1 MNNGLPSRPLLI
13 SPPILPVRRSA
24 RLKPSWRL
32 RLLYSSISLRGRHLD
47 SYARI
52 EEFSGAVAS
61 YRFLDALPAAPA
73 AVSPATRRA
82 AVNNRPAEATSRPRN
97 WLPQPAAARL
107 PYALIGHDSDFSA
120 LKDPIRI
127 SVRAGPSGTVGTG
140 ITFAGRGL

>member
-52 EEFSGAVAS
+52 EEFSGEVAS
-61 YRFLDALPAAPA
+61 DGFLDALGAAPP
-73 AVSPATRRA
+73 VVFPATQRA
-82 AVNNRPAEATSRPRN
+82 AVNNRPAEATTRPVTGSPDR
-97 WLPQPAAARL
+97 QP
-107 PYALIGHDSDFSA
+107 PGS
-120 LKDPIRI
+120 PT
-127 SVRAGPSGTVGTG
+127 P
-140 ITFAGRGL
+140 